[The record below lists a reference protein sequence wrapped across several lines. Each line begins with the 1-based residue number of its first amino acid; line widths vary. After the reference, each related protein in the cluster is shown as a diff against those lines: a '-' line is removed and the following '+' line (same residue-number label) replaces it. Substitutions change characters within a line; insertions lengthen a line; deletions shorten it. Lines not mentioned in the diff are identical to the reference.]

1 MSNMAKTDAE
11 RKREQRER
19 DKLAESERLARLLS
33 RKIKLDLYKAT
44 DAALLRIMERTGIEE
59 AQDIITRL
67 IHCADL
73 LDDDGLASVTSL
85 SRGRVT

>member
-1 MSNMAKTDAE
+1 MAKSAAE

-19 DKLAESERLARLLS
+19 DKLEENERLERLLS
-33 RKIKLDLYKAT
+33 RKINLELYKAT

-59 AQDIITRL
+59 EQDIITRL

-73 LDDDGLASVTSL
+73 IDDAGLAAATSL
-85 SRGRVT
+85 SRRTVT